1 MLKRFTCLLFC
12 FLVASNSALL
22 AGSVTSGPIDL
33 RPAPTPKPGGTGPI
47 ALPMSEDVYS
57 FSAYAI
63 ETAVVLTSETVSGSV
78 YVSLL
83 GPSGIVFYTSENM
96 SIGSEL
102 SIAVSS
108 FPIGSYAI
116 FVRYGSTILV
126 GEFEIVDDRY

>member
-1 MLKRFTCLLFC
+1 MKRRIFF
-12 FLVASNSALL
+12 FLLL
-22 AGSVTSGPIDL
+22 AFACNPLWAGKAKPGTVDL
-33 RPAPTPKPGGTGPI
+33 RPGKPKPVPSTQP
-47 ALPMSEDVYS
+47 LSEDVYS

-96 SIGSEL
+96 SVGSEL

-108 FPIGSYAI
+108 FPVGSYAI
-116 FVRYGSTILV
+116 FVRYNSIILV
-126 GEFEIVDDRY
+126 GEFEIVDDNY

>member
-1 MLKRFTCLLFC
+1 MKRRIFFLL
-12 FLVASNSALL
+12 LL
-22 AGSVTSGPIDL
+22 AFACNPLWANRAISKPIVL
-33 RPAPTPKPGGTGPI
+33 RPNPPKPTPAPS
-47 ALPMSEDVYS
+47 PMSEDVYS

-96 SIGSEL
+96 SVGSEL

-108 FPIGSYAI
+108 FPVGSYAI
-116 FVRYGSTILV
+116 FVRYNSIILV
-126 GEFEIVDDRY
+126 GGFEIVDDNY